1 MLLTTKSQHV
11 FVDESGDPSLDITK
25 EGVREL
31 FVLSAII
38 VNSKHLEEIEQQT
51 KLIIEKYC
59 QSGELKSNRIKKTG
73 RREVI
78 IKSLTAKIDFKL
90 YALVVDKKAI
100 FLDSGLQYKKSFL
113 KFLNGRLYSP
123 LYKSFNELHVKADE
137 HGRSEFMESFAKY
150 IKTHHSPILFE
161 QSSFQFVSSKDT
173 PLVQVADL
181 FAGTL
186 SRCYS
191 GKDNV
196 DLINLF
202 SAKTILIEQ
211 WPPSLRLRS
220 KFFNIDP
227 NEKNDFIA
235 REQGVN
241 LAKIFIEK
249 HENEIETKL
258 QVETLKYLLYQYN
271 VVNPVK
277 YVPAAKIISHLDS
290 FNFTNTPISD
300 HVFKTKII
308 AKIQIGR
315 AHV

>member
-1 MLLTTKSQHV
+1 MMLLTTKSQHV

-25 EGVREL
+25 EGVSEL

-137 HGRSEFMESFAKY
+137 HGR
-150 IKTHHSPILFE
+150 
-161 QSSFQFVSSKDT
+161 
-173 PLVQVADL
+173 
-181 FAGTL
+181 
-186 SRCYS
+186 
-191 GKDNV
+191 
-196 DLINLF
+196 
-202 SAKTILIEQ
+202 
-211 WPPSLRLRS
+211 
-220 KFFNIDP
+220 
-227 NEKNDFIA
+227 
-235 REQGVN
+235 
-241 LAKIFIEK
+241 
-249 HENEIETKL
+249 
-258 QVETLKYLLYQYN
+258 
-271 VVNPVK
+271 
-277 YVPAAKIISHLDS
+277 
-290 FNFTNTPISD
+290 
-300 HVFKTKII
+300 
-308 AKIQIGR
+308 
-315 AHV
+315 